1 MQKGALLG
9 QGRTA
14 EIFAWGEDQILKLYR
29 DFAPVDWAEHELRVG
44 RAVFEAG
51 LAAPAIGELVEVD
64 GRRGLIYERVDG
76 PTLLQSV
83 ARRPWTL
90 AQAARQLATLHAQMH
105 NTSRPELP
113 SQREQLRRSIHAAP
127 QLTADSKARIWR
139 RLSSLP
145 GGDAVCHGDYH
156 PDNILLSAR
165 GPIIIDWMTASAGN
179 PAADVA
185 RTTLLFLGNSLPPG
199 IPTAQIV
206 FLQAMRRLYY
216 ALYLRAYRRQ
226 RPMPSMAIQIWL
238 PILAAARLNEQ
249 IPEEEAQLLERVARA
264 FGQI

>member
-1 MQKGALLG
+1 MQKGELLA

-14 EIFAWGEDQILKLYR
+14 EVFAWGDDQILKLYR
-29 DFAPVDWAEHELRVG
+29 DFAPTHWADHELRVG
-44 RAVFEAG
+44 RAVIDAG
-51 LAAPAIGELVEVD
+51 LAAPIIHGLVDVD
-64 GRRGLIYERVDG
+64 DRRGLIYERVDG

-90 AQAARQLATLHAQMH
+90 VQAARQLATLHAQMH

-113 SQREQLRRSIHAAP
+113 SQREQLHRSIQAAP
-127 QLTADSKARIWR
+127 QLTEELKARVRR
-139 RLSSLP
+139 RLASLP
-145 GGDAVCHGDYH
+145 MGDAVCHGDYH

-165 GPIIIDWMTASAGN
+165 GPVIIDWMTASAGN

-199 IPTAQIV
+199 MPPTQLV
-206 FLQAMRRLYY
+206 FVQAMRRLYY

-226 RPMPSMAIQIWL
+226 RPMPSLAIQIWL
-238 PILAAARLNEQ
+238 PIMAAARLNEQ
-249 IPEEEAQLLERVARA
+249 IAEEEAQLLERVTRA
-264 FGQI
+264 FA